1 MGIRKSKG
9 KLIAFL
15 DSDDF
20 WKKNKLSEQVL
31 VFKNKDIDV
40 CYSNYCGIVDD
51 NRVIYSVEP
60 PREMNFKKLL
70 KSCPIACST
79 VLIKKNILKKIVL
92 EI

>member
-1 MGIRKSKG
+1 MTFG
-9 KLIAFL
+9 KKINLM
-15 DSDDF
+15 
-20 WKKNKLSEQVL
+20 NKFYA
-31 VFKNKDIDV
+31 FKNKDIDV
-40 CYSNYCGIVDD
+40 CYSNYYGIVDD

-79 VLIKKNILKKIVL
+79 VLIKKIYLKKIVL